1 MLLYLGG
8 PIDLSSKEQRDDR
21 ARWVEEL
28 GAIGLTVYD
37 PAAAFKLHTFS
48 NRYPSDSRTFEAI
61 RAINNRA
68 MFLADIVL
76 FLLPSN
82 TLSVGSV
89 AELVDYSQHNRDSE
103 GLSPSVVVYMP
114 LVTDIQFIP
123 VYLRSILKVGSTVAH
138 DGDAIICGDIEQ
150 DVIEYVAKLVHGYHE
165 QEGTY
170 TDDKNKNG
178 GQILVAKAQRQQQ
191 VTRQGAG
198 EESGR
203 ILTNVPRTV

>member
-8 PIDLSSKEQRDDR
+8 PIDLSSKAQRDDR

-28 GAIGLTVYD
+28 GSAGLTVYD

-48 NRYPSDSRTFEAI
+48 NWYPSDSRTYEAI

-76 FLLPSN
+76 FLLPSD

-89 AELVDYSQHNRDSE
+89 TELVDYSHYNRNSE
-103 GLSPSVVVYMP
+103 GPSPSVVVYMP
-114 LVTDIQFIP
+114 LVDDIQSIP
-123 VYLRSILKVGSTVAH
+123 IYLRSILKVGSTVAH
-138 DGDAIICGDIEQ
+138 DGDAIICGDDEGG
-150 DVIEYVAKLVHGYHE
+150 VIEYITKLVHGYHE

-170 TDDKNKNG
+170 TNVKNESG
-178 GQILVAKAQRQQQ
+178 GQILIAKAERQ
-191 VTRQGAG
+191 
-198 EESGR
+198 
-203 ILTNVPRTV
+203 